1 MWSSANG
8 PQRLLIAAGT
18 ILLASGLFHV
28 GVYVM
33 QDGAWEGPVSWRKP
47 IEFGISGGLT
57 TLSLAAVMSRL
68 PPTGWLAW
76 SCAVAISLFLPE
88 TALIDLQRW
97 RGVPSHFNH
106 DTAFDVAVFSWM
118 GILIAVV
125 SLGIMVMTVWTFRSL
140 QGPGSSVLAIR
151 AGMVFLTIG
160 QVLGFAIVTNG
171 LGVDDL
177 SRASIFGAA
186 GEMKVPHAVALHGLQ
201 ALGVL
206 ALLLERTTLPESRR
220 TWLVLVG
227 IAGYTL
233 ALIVAT
239 IQTFGGRA
247 PLDLMPLA
255 VVGAA
260 LALLMLAIAYA
271 AALRATRMA
280 RAVRGLP
287 AN

>member
-1 MWSSANG
+1 M
-8 PQRLLIAAGT
+8 
-18 ILLASGLFHV
+18 ASGLFHV

-33 QDGAWEGPVSWRKP
+33 LDGAWEGPVSWRKP

-57 TLSLAAVMSRL
+57 AISLAAVMSRL
-68 PPTGWLAW
+68 SGTGWLAW
-76 SCAVAISLFLPE
+76 PCAVAISLFLPE
-88 TALIDLQRW
+88 TVLIDLQRW

-118 GILIAVV
+118 GILIAIVAF
-125 SLGIMVMTVWTFRSL
+125 GIIVMTVWTFVSL
-140 QGPGSSVLAIR
+140 RGPGSSALAIR

-160 QVLGFAIVTNG
+160 QLLGFAIVTNG

-201 ALGVL
+201 VLGLL
-206 ALLLERTTLPESRR
+206 AVLLERTALAESRR
-220 TWLVLVG
+220 NWLVLMG
-227 IAGYTL
+227 IAGYTV

-255 VVGAA
+255 LVGGAVAVVM
-260 LALLMLAIAYA
+260 LALAYA
-271 AALRATRMA
+271 AAVRAAQLA
-280 RAVRGLP
+280 RAVGGVP

>member
-1 MWSSANG
+1 
-8 PQRLLIAAGT
+8 
-18 ILLASGLFHV
+18 
-28 GVYVM
+28 
-33 QDGAWEGPVSWRKP
+33 
-47 IEFGISGGLT
+47 
-57 TLSLAAVMSRL
+57 
-68 PPTGWLAW
+68 
-76 SCAVAISLFLPE
+76 
-88 TALIDLQRW
+88 
-97 RGVPSHFNH
+97 
-106 DTAFDVAVFSWM
+106 VFSWM

-125 SLGIMVMTVWTFRSL
+125 SLGIMVMTVWTFSSL
-140 QGPGSSVLAIR
+140 RGPGSSVLATR

-201 ALGVL
+201 ALGLL

-233 ALIVAT
+233 AFIVAT

-260 LALLMLAIAYA
+260 VAVLMLAIAYA

>member
-1 MWSSANG
+1 M
-8 PQRLLIAAGT
+8 L
-18 ILLASGLFHV
+18 
-28 GVYVM
+28 
-33 QDGAWEGPVSWRKP
+33 DGSWEGPVSWRKP

-57 TLSLAAVMSRL
+57 VLSLAAVMGRL
-68 PPTGWLAW
+68 PRTGWLAW
-76 SCAVAISLFLPE
+76 PCAVPVSFFVPE
-88 TALIDLQRW
+88 TALIDLRRW

-106 DTAFDVAVFSWM
+106 DTSFDVAVFGWM
-118 GILIAVV
+118 GILVAIVAM
-125 SLGIMVMTVWTFRSL
+125 GIIGMTVWMFVSL
-140 QGPGSSVLAIR
+140 RGPGSSALAIK

-177 SRASIFGAA
+177 SRASVFGAA

-206 ALLLERTTLPESRR
+206 ALLLERTRLEESRR
-220 TWLVLVG
+220 TWLVLLG
-227 IAGYTL
+227 TAGYTL

-247 PLDLMPLA
+247 PLELTPLA
-255 VVGAA
+255 AVGAGVA
-260 LALLMLAIAYA
+260 LFMLAVPSA
-271 AALRATRMA
+271 AALRATQPG
-280 RAVRGLP
+280 RAVRGVP